1 MNWRKIRII
10 AWKDILEVRQNK
22 SVVWSIILVP
32 LIILVILPL
41 VMLLVSG
48 SSGTAD
54 AFTGDPD
61 LQLMFERIPPAIERV
76 LAGMNEIQMGL
87 ALILGY
93 LFAPMFL
100 IMPLMSS
107 ASISAES
114 FAGERE
120 RKTLEALL
128 YTSAT
133 DTELFIGKSLAAF
146 IPSVLVA
153 WLSFGLYI
161 LVLNIGGWP
170 IFGSIWFPL
179 PSWYP
184 LVFWVTPAFSA
195 LGISATVLISTRVQ
209 TFMGAY
215 QASGSLVILVLALVM
230 GQAAGVVY
238 LSVGIGIVLGFI
250 VWLAAGI
257 LFFIGIQ
264 QFNRKKLLYQNA
276 S

>member
-22 SVVWSIILVP
+22 SVVVSIVLVP
-32 LIILVILPL
+32 VIILVILPL
-41 VMLLVSG
+41 VMLLASG
-48 SSGTAD
+48 SAGSAE
-54 AFTGDPD
+54 AFTSDPD
-61 LQLMFERIPPAIERV
+61 LQMMFERIPASIS
-76 LAGMNEIQMGL
+76 AAMQGMNEMQIGIVML
-87 ALILGY
+87 LGY

-114 FAGERE
+114 FAGEKE
-120 RKTLEALL
+120 RKTMEALL
-128 YTSAT
+128 YSAAT

-146 IPSVLVA
+146 VPSVLIA
-153 WLSFGLYI
+153 WIGFVLYV

-170 IFGSIWFPL
+170 IFGEIWFPL

-195 LGISATVLISTRVQ
+195 LGIAATVLISARVQ
-209 TFMGAY
+209 TFMAAY
-215 QASGSLVILVLALVM
+215 QTSGSLVIFVLALLV

-238 LSVGIGIVLGFI
+238 LSVWVGLVLGFVI
-250 VWLAAGI
+250 WVAAGI
-257 LFFIGIQ
+257 LFFMGIQ
-264 QFNRKKLLYQNA
+264 QFNRKNLLLQSA

>member
-22 SVVWSIILVP
+22 SVVLSIVLVP
-32 LIILVILPL
+32 LIILVIMPL

-48 SSGTAD
+48 SAGTAE

-61 LQLMFERIPPAIERV
+61 LQMMFENIPPTIAS
-76 LAGMNEIQMGL
+76 AFANMNDIQMGM
-87 ALILGY
+87 AMILGY

-107 ASISAES
+107 ISISAES

-133 DTELFIGKSLAAF
+133 DAELFIGKSLAAF
-146 IPSVLVA
+146 IPSVIVA
-153 WLSFGLYI
+153 WLSFILYI
-161 LVLNIGGWP
+161 LVLNIGGWS
-170 IFGSIWFPL
+170 IFGSIWFPMPL
-179 PSWYP
+179 WYP
-184 LVFWVTPAFSA
+184 LVLWVTPAFSA

-215 QASGSLVILVLALVM
+215 QTSGSLVILVLGLIM
-230 GQAAGVVY
+230 GQAVGLIY
-238 LSVGIGIVLGFI
+238 LSVGIGIVLGFVI
-250 VWLAAGI
+250 WLAAGI
-257 LFFIGIQ
+257 LFFLGIQ